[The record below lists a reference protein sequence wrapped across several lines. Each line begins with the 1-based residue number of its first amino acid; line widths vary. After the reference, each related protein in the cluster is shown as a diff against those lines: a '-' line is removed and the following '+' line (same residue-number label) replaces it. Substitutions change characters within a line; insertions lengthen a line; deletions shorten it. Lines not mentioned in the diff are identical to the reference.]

1 MNPPLVENKQTLTWN
16 SSHDCVFEAIL
27 INNQIAELRFCEPP
41 AKSGGEQICMHSTNE
56 NYLRQAHACL
66 GELLSYIDKQR
77 SLTGT
82 FRMDEIVE
90 MGLVGE

>member
-16 SSHDCVFEAIL
+16 SSHDCVFEAII

-41 AKSGGEQICMHSTNE
+41 AKSGEEQVCLHSINE
-56 NYLRQAHACL
+56 NYLRQTHANL
-66 GELLSYIDKQR
+66 SELLSHIDKQR

-82 FRMDEIVE
+82 FRVDE
-90 MGLVGE
+90 MVGE